1 MYVCAYVICLRTLDT
16 YPDPCIGGFQATIAF
31 AEASEVS
38 LNLRFTDP
46 VDPLY
51 ISVDADYAD
60 TLFVIATSQI
70 FSRSQQNSQA
80 AAEPASRNPRKRPLE
95 EDSNHNHS
103 NGSGRNPRNAR
114 IAEDGGRAWEQRPT
128 KPMKVVHRTDK
139 QSIAREMNPP
149 PPPSAE
155 PPASWAVLTAA
166 QRRQQEE
173 TDDEQGEDQNPYGD
187 YGDYNYEFDP
197 QGAHAK
203 AGPSQP
209 SQRSH
214 VSRNGDGSGSGS
226 GVEWQGG
233 RGREREPLFLPSSQ
247 ISHLPAA
254 SQAAIIESG
263 LGIEHM
269 SAEELAMMLDGDAD
283 MDEELGGGGGG
294 DDGNR
299 PPQQAQRQPSSSLE
313 YADEDW
319 RMEDRADFVAGEH
332 GHGQQ
337 RDSLELIEDDDD
349 FEMAPTQNPNESARV
364 RSFVLPKRPYE
375 LSDGCRHSGRYS
387 KIDCC
392 YTYIYSLN
400 LNVIDTIKTWAV
412 SAHGRRRNS
421 WYTY

>member
-1 MYVCAYVICLRTLDT
+1 M
-16 YPDPCIGGFQATIAF
+16 
-31 AEASEVS
+31 
-38 LNLRFTDP
+38 
-46 VDPLY
+46 
-51 ISVDADYAD
+51 
-60 TLFVIATSQI
+60 
-70 FSRSQQNSQA
+70 
-80 AAEPASRNPRKRPLE
+80 
-95 EDSNHNHS
+95 
-103 NGSGRNPRNAR
+103 
-114 IAEDGGRAWEQRPT
+114 
-128 KPMKVVHRTDK
+128 
-139 QSIAREMNPP
+139 
-149 PPPSAE
+149 
-155 PPASWAVLTAA
+155 LTAA

-173 TDDEQGEDQNPYGD
+173 ADDVDEQGEDQNQYGD

-197 QGAHAK
+197 HGAHAQ

-214 VSRNGDGSGSGS
+214 VSRNGNGSGSGS

-233 RGREREPLFLPSSQ
+233 RGMEREREPLFLPSSQ

-283 MDEELGGGGGG
+283 MDEELGGGGGGG

-349 FEMAPTQNPNESARV
+349 FEMAPTQNPNGGTRV
-364 RSFVLPKRPYE
+364 RPFALRERSYE
-375 LSDGCRHSGRYS
+375 LTDGCALQAFRPLFE
-387 KIDCC
+387 D
-392 YTYIYSLN
+392 
-400 LNVIDTIKTWAV
+400 
-412 SAHGRRRNS
+412 
-421 WYTY
+421 